1 MDETPRAT
9 YAVDSDDPQYT
20 GTIYTLHELDDG
32 SVLVS
37 LEYADGSALEAG
49 YLYAEEIDGLSES
62 ELLAEIDQAIR
73 SAGLPARGDT
83 VTPS

>member
-1 MDETPRAT
+1 MHCVPSTPARA
-9 YAVDSDDPQYT
+9 DS
-20 GTIYTLHELDDG
+20 GKLC
-32 SVLVS
+32 
-37 LEYADGSALEAG
+37 SALEAG

-73 SAGLPARGDT
+73 AAGLPSRGDT